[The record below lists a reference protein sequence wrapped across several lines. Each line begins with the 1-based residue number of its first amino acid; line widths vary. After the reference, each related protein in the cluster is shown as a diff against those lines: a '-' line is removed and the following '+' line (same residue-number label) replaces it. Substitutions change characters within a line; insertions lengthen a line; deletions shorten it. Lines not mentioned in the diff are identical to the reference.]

1 MSDWIDD
8 WKKQR
13 DAQREEERAKEQ
25 LRLHKAAMIR
35 AKLPGFWELLVR
47 CVGED
52 AEQLR
57 QAFPS
62 DEAFHCEIA
71 RDARPVAD
79 RPLIIQRAKHPYRRI
94 EIRLNLDGQLL
105 EIRMGTVFDT
115 MGNVE
120 NPEREDVESASPG
133 TRV

>member
-1 MSDWIDD
+1 MRQSLPSRKCTTAAERLGLPMRFRVEFNLEVRMSDWIDD

-71 RDARPVAD
+71 RDA
-79 RPLIIQRAKHPYRRI
+79 
-94 EIRLNLDGQLL
+94 
-105 EIRMGTVFDT
+105 
-115 MGNVE
+115 
-120 NPEREDVESASPG
+120 
-133 TRV
+133 